1 MRLAIIF
8 HSTVRFMIWSGFKIF
23 FKKTKTK
30 FKLFSNLNPILV
42 CQMKTKRQEKLAQRP
57 SMETGTLH
65 RSEIP
70 ATQEDELGGS

>member
-30 FKLFSNLNPILV
+30 SKSFSNLDPILV
-42 CQMKTKRQEKLAQRP
+42 CQMKTKKAREV
-57 SMETGTLH
+57 GTKTKH
-65 RSEIP
+65 GNRNI
-70 ATQEDELGGS
+70 A